1 MKINHCN
8 NDFNSYDVWFL
19 YDNATDKNRRL
30 LLGKCPVCKK
40 DVVCLVEERKSDG
53 RIFVQKETGEKAIKL
68 IDNAII
74 KNDVVYSESSLKI
87 KQGNGAPFGLC
98 YGDNKEIHNNK
109 GEVIGVRVNR
119 CDFFGQKETIQSGRD
134 VA

>member
-19 YDNATDKNRRL
+19 YDNATDRNRRL

-40 DVVCLVEERKSDG
+40 DVVALVETRKNDG
-53 RIFVQKETGEKAIKL
+53 RIFVQKETGEKAVKL
-68 IDNAII
+68 IDDAIL
-74 KNDVVYSESSLKI
+74 KNDIVYSESSLKI
-87 KQGNGAPFGLC
+87 KQGQGAPLGLC

-109 GEVIGVRVNR
+109 GEVVGIRVNR
-119 CDFFGQKETIQSGRD
+119 CDFFGQKELLQSGRD

>member
-1 MKINHCN
+1 MKLNHCN

-30 LLGKCPVCKK
+30 LLGRCPVCKK
-40 DVVCLVEERKSDG
+40 DVVALVETRKNDG
-53 RIFVQKETGEKAIKL
+53 RVFVQKETGEKAVKL
-68 IDNAII
+68 IDDAIL
-74 KNDVVYSESSLKI
+74 KNDVVYSETSLKI

-98 YGDNKEIHNNK
+98 YGDNKEIHNHK

-119 CDFFGQKETIQSGRD
+119 CDWYAQKETIQSGRNI
-134 VA
+134 A

>member
-1 MKINHCN
+1 VKINHCN

>member
-40 DVVCLVEERKSDG
+40 DVVALVETRKQDG
-53 RIFVQKETGEKAIKL
+53 RIFVQKETGEKAVKL
-68 IDNAII
+68 IDDAIV
-74 KNDVVYSESSLKI
+74 KNDIVYSESELKA

-109 GEVIGVRVNR
+109 GEVVGIRVNR
-119 CDFFGQKETIQSGRD
+119 CDFFGQKELLQSGRD

>member
-19 YDNATDKNRRL
+19 FDNATDKNRRL

-40 DVVCLVEERKSDG
+40 DVCCLVEERKADG
-53 RIFVQKETGEKAIKL
+53 KIFVQKETGEKAIKL
-68 IDNAII
+68 IDDAIL
-74 KNDVVYSESSLKI
+74 KRDVVYSESSLKI

-98 YGDNKEIHNNK
+98 YGDNKEIHNHK

-119 CDFFGQKETIQSGRD
+119 CDWYGQKETIQSGREI
-134 VA
+134 A